1 MSRVMRSEPY
11 RAVHGLFLA
20 WKDVAQPEAAI
31 KEQLRDLKDTL
42 EYYYNYDQIETW
54 EIPSYKPYNALDRK
68 LRDFIDDNDG
78 EKTLLIVYYRGHAT
92 RDGRSLVLKLRN
104 SKESPGLSWT
114 AIQHKLMVD
123 VEADVLLI
131 LDCCHAYSAAYSG
144 LRGRDASSE
153 SRGCVGL
160 LASVGDDEQS
170 HLRGEHT
177 FNKNL
182 IAQLEE
188 SHAEPVEVARL
199 WSDLEQRCCNWR
211 DLRPE
216 DAWKIKMPRF
226 RNLSIHIDRQI
237 WLMRIDEQA
246 DAEKMPQAPLAVMQP
261 HVVSRRRVPT
271 PPNRRSLRRIR
282 ISGPWHGRLS
292 CLKEKRESGRMV
304 LAQAK
309 HPRS

>member
-1 MSRVMRSEPY
+1 
-11 RAVHGLFLA
+11 
-20 WKDVAQPEAAI
+20 
-31 KEQLRDLKDTL
+31 
-42 EYYYNYDQIETW
+42 
-54 EIPSYKPYNALDRK
+54 
-68 LRDFIDDNDG
+68 
-78 EKTLLIVYYRGHAT
+78 
-92 RDGRSLVLKLRN
+92 
-104 SKESPGLSWT
+104 
-114 AIQHKLMVD
+114 MVD

-177 FNKNL
+177 FTKNL

-226 RNLSIHIDRQI
+226 RNLSLHIDRQI

-246 DAEKMPQAPLAVMQP
+246 DAEKTPQGPPAVMQP
-261 HVVSRRRVPT
+261 HVGSRRQVLT
-271 PPNRRSLRRIR
+271 PPNRRSPRGIR
-282 ISGPWHGRLS
+282 GSGPWHGSLS
-292 CLKEKRESGRMV
+292 CLKEKRESGPMV